1 MSVYAVTYVYAPDS
15 VAARDRARPAHRD
28 HLQALCAD
36 GAVLVSGPL
45 PATDDEPDG
54 ALIVVTAPSAA
65 EADALLGTDPFR
77 REGLVA
83 EVSVREWV
91 PVIGGFAG

>member
-15 VAARDRARPAHRD
+15 VAARDRVRPAHRD
-28 HLQALCAD
+28 HLQALRAG

-45 PATDDEPDG
+45 PATDEEPDG
-54 ALIVVTAPSAA
+54 ALIVVDAPSAA
-65 EADALLGTDPFR
+65 AATALLDADPFR

-83 EVSVREWV
+83 EVWVREWV
-91 PVIGGFAG
+91 PVIGGFTP

>member
-1 MSVYAVTYVYAPDS
+1 MNVYAITYVYARDS
-15 VAARDRARPAHRD
+15 GVARDRVRPAHRE
-28 HLQALCAD
+28 HLEALCAD

-45 PATDDEPDG
+45 PATDDAPDG
-54 ALIVVTAPSAA
+54 ALIVVRAPSAGA
-65 EADALLGTDPFR
+65 ATALLDTDPFR

-91 PVIGGFAG
+91 PVIGGFTA